1 MKHHLLRFW
10 QMVQPGIVNNKQC
23 DEERWALVGKSKKV
37 YSFAVISRP
46 SVCNLY
52 SGTNTQLRL
61 PLSHALITAHISIS
75 WYLVI
80 FSKTLSP
87 EIFSSFIFLCQG
99 QLNDNRDPAGVG
111 LSVPFIYCRV
121 IPNWGGVF
129 AKSRVAVDCWGW
141 GSSWVLRCSTVW
153 RWWCQKSQN
162 SQIFWQTLWS
172 KVLHKN
178 VFMLYDD
185 DDDPGIL
192 LNQIDMKWT
201 LFLPLIKV
209 AFMIYDQIKPLRSR
223 DDPTFPEAS
232 LRR

>member
-99 QLNDNRDPAGVG
+99 QLNDNRDPAGVVLVC
-111 LSVPFIYCRV
+111 LSPSYI
-121 IPNWGGVF
+121 
-129 AKSRVAVDCWGW
+129 VA
-141 GSSWVLRCSTVW
+141 LF
-153 RWWCQKSQN
+153 
-162 SQIFWQTLWS
+162 QIE
-172 KVLHKN
+172 
-178 VFMLYDD
+178 
-185 DDDPGIL
+185 
-192 LNQIDMKWT
+192 
-201 LFLPLIKV
+201 
-209 AFMIYDQIKPLRSR
+209 
-223 DDPTFPEAS
+223 EAS
-232 LRR
+232 LQSQELLLTVEDEGQVEC